1 MKIKDLKRII
11 NNLSDDTNIF
21 IYDNNCFK
29 SDFKIQ
35 NNKIILPVEI
45 NQYTEINTI
54 NLEDNLSF
62 ISNVS
67 LMCDFLILDR
77 ENFLKKYFYVTSLQY
92 DITRDIYNDNKNL
105 CLTELMNKLQNNV
118 DFKSMYYKTILE
130 KEINN
135 LTNKK
140 YCSTI

>member
-1 MKIKDLKRII
+1 MKVKDIKNIL
-11 NNLSDDTNIF
+11 NSLPEDTNIY
-21 IYDNNCFK
+21 IYDNNYFK
-29 SDFKIQ
+29 SDFKIE

-45 NQYTEINTI
+45 KEYSKVDTI
-54 NLEDNLSF
+54 ELDNSLSF
-62 ISNVS
+62 ISNIT

-77 ENFLKKYFYVTSLQY
+77 ENLLKKYFYITGLQY

-118 DFKSMYYKTILE
+118 DFKSMYYKTVLE

-135 LTNKK
+135 LTNKNF
-140 YCSTI
+140 YSTI